1 VIRGLLLDFYG
12 TVVED
17 DDAIIDAIGA
27 RVAAGA
33 VIPVSAADVVAAWQR
48 ELVAV
53 ADGAPFRTLRDCSTA
68 SLATVMARL
77 GCPGDAAALCAPQ
90 FAFWRA
96 PPMLAGTREFLAA
109 LSVPVCV
116 VSDVERADLEAA
128 MAHHGLAFTA
138 TVTSEDV
145 GAYKPAG
152 AMFARGLAALSL
164 GAGEVLHVG
173 DSLRNDVGGAH
184 AAGIRAAWV
193 NRRGRPAPDGASV
206 AYEIADLG
214 ALAAILTAS

>member
-1 VIRGLLLDFYG
+1 MIRGLLLDFYG

-17 DDAIIDAIGA
+17 DDAIIEAIGA

-33 VIPVSAADVVAAWQR
+33 DRSVSTGDVVREWQR
-48 ELVAV
+48 EFAAV
-53 ADGAPFRTLRDCSTA
+53 ADGAPFRTLRECSTR
-68 SLATVMARL
+68 SLATVMARF

-90 FAFWRA
+90 FAYWRA
-96 PPMLAGTREFLAA
+96 PPMRAGTREFLAG
-109 LSVPVCV
+109 LRVPVCV
-116 VSDVERADLEAA
+116 VSDVDRADLEAA

-164 GAGEVLHVG
+164 GASEVLHVG
-173 DSLRNDVGGAH
+173 DSARNDIAGAH

-193 NRRGRPAPDGASV
+193 NRRGGPAPAAA
-206 AYEIADLG
+206 AYEVADLSG
-214 ALAAILTAS
+214 LAAILTAF